1 MKKEAI
7 VITLVS
13 VVLFPSYAFLSY
25 AFIPIY
31 AQTCQATSIGVFIAE
46 TAPVTDSLWTAALS
60 SRACSVESTTLTTK
74 VNFAV
79 YAITLMTIAGWFML
93 CFFLPTGMWA
103 YPFDNIGAWITRPMP
118 MNQEQ
123 FSNAKAKLTV
133 TIETLSKMGKDVLEL
148 KKNHNETS
156 DVRFLKKLFIEK
168 DLAKKQREFEMLCQG
183 AEEEFNRLDSI
194 ATYSKKVEPLKF
206 LCYLIWGIFMGIL
219 SILFIVHIFCYLVV
233 FNQFKV
239 SSQPFFNNMLA
250 MMEDSVMSFAA
261 IPIFLL
267 MGYYFLFCAHKGNIK
282 LGMRFLF
289 VTFYPV
295 KPKETY
301 VSSFFANCIVMNL
314 YSVAVTQFVVQCF
327 AQYMIGTAAA
337 KIWIVQV
344 QHMQVW
350 SWLFTNNFFVYW
362 TIAWWFLT
370 FIFFCIWPF
379 KRIYLGGQL
388 EKALK

>member
-133 TIETLSKMGKDVLEL
+133 TIETLSKMGKVVLEL

-156 DVRFLKKLFIEK
+156 DQNDETLDKPGHAEPPTENHPVNKDRNRTGDRF
-168 DLAKKQREFEMLCQG
+168 
-183 AEEEFNRLDSI
+183 
-194 ATYSKKVEPLKF
+194 
-206 LCYLIWGIFMGIL
+206 
-219 SILFIVHIFCYLVV
+219 
-233 FNQFKV
+233 
-239 SSQPFFNNMLA
+239 
-250 MMEDSVMSFAA
+250 
-261 IPIFLL
+261 
-267 MGYYFLFCAHKGNIK
+267 
-282 LGMRFLF
+282 
-289 VTFYPV
+289 
-295 KPKETY
+295 
-301 VSSFFANCIVMNL
+301 
-314 YSVAVTQFVVQCF
+314 
-327 AQYMIGTAAA
+327 
-337 KIWIVQV
+337 
-344 QHMQVW
+344 
-350 SWLFTNNFFVYW
+350 
-362 TIAWWFLT
+362 
-370 FIFFCIWPF
+370 
-379 KRIYLGGQL
+379 
-388 EKALK
+388 